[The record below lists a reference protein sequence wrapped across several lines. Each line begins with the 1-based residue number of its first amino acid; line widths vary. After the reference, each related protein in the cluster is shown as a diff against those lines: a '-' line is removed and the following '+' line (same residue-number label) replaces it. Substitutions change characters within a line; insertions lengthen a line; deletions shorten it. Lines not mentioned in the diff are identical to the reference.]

1 MLLSTVTDCDKR
13 CHCNPIAPEWKGCNN
28 ILKPNNLQFFLT
40 YLHEYIS
47 FGDYS
52 IGHQCIPFKVR
63 SALVTLH
70 STWTCYVCIVVLQMV
85 VALVHYT
92 FFNFLYHMI
101 DTYLNFSI
109 CGIKSWILGTVVEW
123 MGRAS
128 ALDVGSNS
136 KNQWHQSRKHL
147 HSAYEPPQWPLRS
160 ESLLKY
166 SHIHR

>member
-13 CHCNPIAPEWKGCNN
+13 CHCNPIATTNEKVT
-28 ILKPNNLQFFLT
+28 IIFSSQTTLLVFLT
-40 YLHEYIS
+40 YLHRYVS

-92 FFNFLYHMI
+92 FFNFLYHVM

-109 CGIKSWILGTVVEW
+109 CDIKSWILGTVVEW
-123 MGRAS
+123 MGRAF
-128 ALDVGSNS
+128 ALDVVQTAKISDISHANIFILLM
-136 KNQWHQSRKHL
+136 NLRND
-147 HSAYEPPQWPLRS
+147 HSDQ
-160 ESLLKY
+160 
-166 SHIHR
+166 IVF